1 MAPVIAPEGQR
12 QPTDTQL
19 QAAQRILSY
28 GHKRTYAY
36 GAQGATVRALQ
47 IYLASQG
54 YPVGKF
60 DGVWGRKTQRAFE
73 NFEKDKGQSFGQKAS
88 PKALRFISAEIAPP
102 IPQQNPRDVPPA
114 PPQPPQLDGGAMPAA
129 QIPSVSP
136 TSVPNSPPPAP
147 PPAPR
152 MPFDDV
158 AQPQPGDPNFSTDLH
173 AQIMKGFSVPWDGQ
187 APADRALMDQGNQDR
202 AFQAQVQTA
211 ADRSM
216 GNSPLAGPTPSY
228 RMPDMP
234 PQAPSSLRDA
244 LLNPQAFMPQTPG
257 DGMDKLREALL
268 RKLVPVDM
276 AGR

>member
-1 MAPVIAPEGQR
+1 MDQAPVSQR
-12 QPTDTQL
+12 QPTETQID
-19 QAAQRILSY
+19 AARRILSY

-60 DGVWGRKTQRAFE
+60 DGVWGKKTQKAFADY
-73 NFEKDKGQSFGQKAS
+73 EKDKGQSFGQKAS

-102 IPQQNPRDVPPA
+102 LPKQNPRDVAPAEEPP
-114 PPQPPQLDGGAMPAA
+114 PTLPGGAMPAA
-129 QIPSVSP
+129 QIPTVSP
-136 TSVPNSPPPAP
+136 TSVPGSQPVMPPQP
-147 PPAPR
+147 PSQ
-152 MPFDDV
+152 PFDDV

-173 AQIMKGFSVPWDGQ
+173 AQIMKGFSAPWEGQ
-187 APADRALMDQGNQDR
+187 SPADRALMDQGNQDR

-216 GNSPLAGPTPSY
+216 GNSPLAGPTSAY
-228 RMPDMP
+228 RMPDVT
-234 PQAPSSLRDA
+234 PQPPSSLRDA
-244 LLNPQAFMPQTPG
+244 LLNPQAFGSQVPG
-257 DGMDKLREALL
+257 DGLDKLREALL
-268 RKLVPVDM
+268 RKLAPVDM